1 MPVPNPT
8 MPVKGAGTTLW
19 VYKGS
24 GDPYANPLSDVD
36 WSRLAKV
43 KDLTPGELTAESYD
57 DSYLDDEDADWTATG
72 QGQKS
77 AGDTSFTLA
86 WMPGEQ
92 GQQVLL
98 AWFNKGD
105 TRAYKIRFPNGTVD
119 VFRGWVSSIGKAV
132 TAKEVITRTVKV
144 TNVGRPSMAE
154 DRSTVTAAT
163 GMTVTPAST
172 SVVKGRSIT
181 LTVAFQPEGAT
192 DKSFRAVSADKTK
205 ATVSVSGM
213 TITVK
218 GVAAGKVNIPVVSG
232 NGELAVVAGITV
244 SLFFSDPDMHPL
256 DFSLLNR
263 READEEPEDDVLM
276 QKAAGLA
283 GGVRFGPDG
292 NEVIP
297 TSPDVADMTEDDV
310 MLMTVSEGIA
320 GGVRYG

>member
-1 MPVPNPT
+1 MPVPNPV

-19 VYKGS
+19 VYKGN

-92 GQQVLL
+92 GQQALL
-98 AWFNKGD
+98 AWFNEGD

-144 TNVGRPSMAE
+144 TKWDVR
-154 DRSTVTAAT
+154 RWQKIAARYAQPDD
-163 GMTVTPAST
+163 VTPPA
-172 SVVKGRSIT
+172 SVVKGQSTT

-232 NGELAVVAGITV
+232 NGELAAVAEINVTA
-244 SLFFSDPDMHPL
+244 S
-256 DFSLLNR
+256 
-263 READEEPEDDVLM
+263 
-276 QKAAGLA
+276 
-283 GGVRFGPDG
+283 
-292 NEVIP
+292 
-297 TSPDVADMTEDDV
+297 
-310 MLMTVSEGIA
+310 
-320 GGVRYG
+320 

>member
-1 MPVPNPT
+1 MPVPNPV

-92 GQQVLL
+92 GQQALL
-98 AWFNKGD
+98 AWFNEGDTRAYKIRFPNGTVDVFRGWVSSIGKAVTAKEVITRTVKVTNVGRPSAGDTSFTLAWMPGEQGQQALLAWFNEGD

-154 DRSTVTAAT
+154 EHSTVTAAT
-163 GMTVTPAST
+163 GMTVTPASA
-172 SVVKGRSIT
+172 SVVKGKSTT

-213 TITVK
+213 TITVN

-232 NGELAVVAGITV
+232 NGEFAAVAEITV
-244 SLFFSDPDMHPL
+244 TAS
-256 DFSLLNR
+256 
-263 READEEPEDDVLM
+263 
-276 QKAAGLA
+276 
-283 GGVRFGPDG
+283 
-292 NEVIP
+292 
-297 TSPDVADMTEDDV
+297 
-310 MLMTVSEGIA
+310 
-320 GGVRYG
+320 

>member
-19 VYKGS
+19 VYKGN

-72 QGQKS
+72 QGQQ
-77 AGDTSFTLA
+77 A
-86 WMPGEQ
+86 
-92 GQQVLL
+92 LL
-98 AWFNKGD
+98 AWFNEGD

-163 GMTVTPAST
+163 GMTVTPASA
-172 SVVKGRSIT
+172 SVVKGQSTT
-181 LTVAFQPEGAT
+181 LTVAFQPEGVT

-213 TITVK
+213 TITVN

-232 NGELAVVAGITV
+232 NGEFAAVAEINVTA
-244 SLFFSDPDMHPL
+244 S
-256 DFSLLNR
+256 
-263 READEEPEDDVLM
+263 
-276 QKAAGLA
+276 
-283 GGVRFGPDG
+283 
-292 NEVIP
+292 
-297 TSPDVADMTEDDV
+297 
-310 MLMTVSEGIA
+310 
-320 GGVRYG
+320 

>member
-1 MPVPNPT
+1 MPVPNPV

-92 GQQVLL
+92 GQQALL
-98 AWFNKGD
+98 AWFNEGD

-163 GMTVTPAST
+163 
-172 SVVKGRSIT
+172 
-181 LTVAFQPEGAT
+181 

-232 NGELAVVAGITV
+232 NGELAAVAEITV
-244 SLFFSDPDMHPL
+244 TDS
-256 DFSLLNR
+256 
-263 READEEPEDDVLM
+263 
-276 QKAAGLA
+276 
-283 GGVRFGPDG
+283 
-292 NEVIP
+292 
-297 TSPDVADMTEDDV
+297 
-310 MLMTVSEGIA
+310 
-320 GGVRYG
+320 

>member
-1 MPVPNPT
+1 MATPNPLE
-8 MPVKGAGTTLW
+8 PVKGAGTTLW
-19 VYKGS
+19 VYNGKG
-24 GDPYANPLSDVD
+24 DAYANPLSDDD
-36 WSRLAKV
+36 WQRLAKV
-43 KDLTPGELTAESYD
+43 KDLTPGEMTAEPYD
-57 DSYLDDEDADWTATG
+57 DNYLDDEDADWTATG

-86 WMPGEQ
+86 WKPGEE
-92 GQQVLL
+92 GQKGLIG
-98 AWFNKGD
+98 WFESGD
-105 TRAYKIRFPNGTVD
+105 VRAYKIRFPNGTVD

-163 GMTVTPAST
+163 GMTVTPASS
-172 SVVKGRSIT
+172 SVVKGQSTT

-232 NGELAVVAGITV
+232 NGEFAAVAEITV
-244 SLFFSDPDMHPL
+244 TAS
-256 DFSLLNR
+256 
-263 READEEPEDDVLM
+263 
-276 QKAAGLA
+276 
-283 GGVRFGPDG
+283 
-292 NEVIP
+292 
-297 TSPDVADMTEDDV
+297 
-310 MLMTVSEGIA
+310 
-320 GGVRYG
+320 

>member
-1 MPVPNPT
+1 MPVPNPV

-19 VYKGS
+19 VYKGN

-86 WMPGEQ
+86 W
-92 GQQVLL
+92 
-98 AWFNKGD
+98 FNEGD

-144 TNVGRPSMAE
+144 TNVRRPSMAE

-172 SVVKGRSIT
+172 SVVKGQSTT

-232 NGELAVVAGITV
+232 NGELAVVAEITV
-244 SLFFSDPDMHPL
+244 TDS
-256 DFSLLNR
+256 
-263 READEEPEDDVLM
+263 
-276 QKAAGLA
+276 
-283 GGVRFGPDG
+283 
-292 NEVIP
+292 
-297 TSPDVADMTEDDV
+297 
-310 MLMTVSEGIA
+310 
-320 GGVRYG
+320 

>member
-1 MPVPNPT
+1 MPVPNPV

-92 GQQVLL
+92 GQQALL
-98 AWFNKGD
+98 AWFNEGD

-154 DRSTVTAAT
+154 
-163 GMTVTPAST
+163 ASA
-172 SVVKGRSIT
+172 SVVKGQSTT

-192 DKSFRAVSADKTK
+192 DKSFRAVSSDKTK

-213 TITVK
+213 TITVN

-232 NGELAVVAGITV
+232 NGEFAAVAEITV
-244 SLFFSDPDMHPL
+244 TAS
-256 DFSLLNR
+256 
-263 READEEPEDDVLM
+263 
-276 QKAAGLA
+276 
-283 GGVRFGPDG
+283 
-292 NEVIP
+292 
-297 TSPDVADMTEDDV
+297 
-310 MLMTVSEGIA
+310 
-320 GGVRYG
+320 

>member
-57 DSYLDDEDADWTATG
+57 DSYLDDKDADWTATG
-72 QGQKS
+72 QGQQ
-77 AGDTSFTLA
+77 A
-86 WMPGEQ
+86 
-92 GQQVLL
+92 LL
-98 AWFNKGD
+98 AWFNEGD

-172 SVVKGRSIT
+172 SVVKGQSTT

-232 NGELAVVAGITV
+232 NGELAVVAEITV
-244 SLFFSDPDMHPL
+244 TDS
-256 DFSLLNR
+256 
-263 READEEPEDDVLM
+263 
-276 QKAAGLA
+276 
-283 GGVRFGPDG
+283 
-292 NEVIP
+292 
-297 TSPDVADMTEDDV
+297 
-310 MLMTVSEGIA
+310 
-320 GGVRYG
+320 

>member
-1 MPVPNPT
+1 MPVPNPV

-92 GQQVLL
+92 GQQALL
-98 AWFNKGD
+98 AWFNEGD

-119 VFRGWVSSIGKAV
+119 
-132 TAKEVITRTVKV
+132 
-144 TNVGRPSMAE
+144 VGRPSMAE

-172 SVVKGRSIT
+172 SVVKGQSTT

-232 NGELAVVAGITV
+232 NGELAAVAEITV
-244 SLFFSDPDMHPL
+244 TAS
-256 DFSLLNR
+256 
-263 READEEPEDDVLM
+263 
-276 QKAAGLA
+276 
-283 GGVRFGPDG
+283 
-292 NEVIP
+292 
-297 TSPDVADMTEDDV
+297 
-310 MLMTVSEGIA
+310 
-320 GGVRYG
+320 

>member
-1 MPVPNPT
+1 MPVPNPV

-57 DSYLDDEDADWTATG
+57 DSYLDDKDADWTATG

-92 GQQVLL
+92 GQQALL
-98 AWFNKGD
+98 AWFNEGD

-172 SVVKGRSIT
+172 SVVKGQSTT

-205 ATVSVSGM
+205 ATVSVILFSLGASM
-213 TITVK
+213 VLG
-218 GVAAGKVNIPVVSG
+218 GVAQMLAPKARTPRTQTTDNGKQNTYFSSLDNMVAQGNVLPVLYGEMRVGSRVVSQ
-232 NGELAVVAGITV
+232 EIST
-244 SLFFSDPDMHPL
+244 
-256 DFSLLNR
+256 
-263 READEEPEDDVLM
+263 ADEGD
-276 QKAAGLA
+276 
-283 GGVRFGPDG
+283 GGQVV
-292 NEVIP
+292 VI
-297 TSPDVADMTEDDV
+297 
-310 MLMTVSEGIA
+310 G
-320 GGVRYG
+320 R

>member
-1 MPVPNPT
+1 MPTPNPLA
-8 MPVKGAGTTLW
+8 PVKGAGTTLW
-19 VYKGS
+19 VYNGS
-24 GDPYANPLSDVD
+24 GDPYANPLSDND

-92 GQQVLL
+92 GQQALL
-98 AWFNKGD
+98 AWFNEGD

-132 TAKEVITRTVKV
+132 TAKDVITRTVKV

-163 GMTVTPAST
+163 GM
-172 SVVKGRSIT
+172 
-181 LTVAFQPEGAT
+181 TVAFQPEGAT

-213 TITVK
+213 TITVN

-232 NGELAVVAGITV
+232 NGEFAAVAEITV
-244 SLFFSDPDMHPL
+244 TAS
-256 DFSLLNR
+256 
-263 READEEPEDDVLM
+263 
-276 QKAAGLA
+276 
-283 GGVRFGPDG
+283 
-292 NEVIP
+292 
-297 TSPDVADMTEDDV
+297 
-310 MLMTVSEGIA
+310 
-320 GGVRYG
+320 

>member
-19 VYKGS
+19 VYNGS
-24 GDPYANPLSDVD
+24 GDPYANPLSDND

-92 GQQVLL
+92 GQQALL
-98 AWFNKGD
+98 AWFNEGD

-132 TAKEVITRTVKV
+132 TAKDVITRTVKV

-163 GMTVTPAST
+163 GMTVTPASA
-172 SVVKGRSIT
+172 SVVKGKSTT

-232 NGELAVVAGITV
+232 NGELAAVAEITV
-244 SLFFSDPDMHPL
+244 TAS
-256 DFSLLNR
+256 
-263 READEEPEDDVLM
+263 
-276 QKAAGLA
+276 
-283 GGVRFGPDG
+283 
-292 NEVIP
+292 
-297 TSPDVADMTEDDV
+297 
-310 MLMTVSEGIA
+310 
-320 GGVRYG
+320 

>member
-19 VYKGS
+19 VYKGN

-92 GQQVLL
+92 GQQALL
-98 AWFNKGD
+98 AWFNEGD

-132 TAKEVITRTVKV
+132 TAKEVITRTV
-144 TNVGRPSMAE
+144 
-154 DRSTVTAAT
+154 TAAT

-172 SVVKGRSIT
+172 SVVKGQSTT

-232 NGELAVVAGITV
+232 NGELAAVAEINVTA
-244 SLFFSDPDMHPL
+244 S
-256 DFSLLNR
+256 
-263 READEEPEDDVLM
+263 
-276 QKAAGLA
+276 
-283 GGVRFGPDG
+283 
-292 NEVIP
+292 
-297 TSPDVADMTEDDV
+297 
-310 MLMTVSEGIA
+310 
-320 GGVRYG
+320 